1 MGFTSCFDPNGQ
13 ATSNNTRPPS
23 VMEPLTFTAWIAALL
38 LIPLIFILWLSEST
52 DQKIVRYH
60 RQGWS
65 QRRIAHQLSVSRWT
79 VRKCLAAG
87 AAA

>member
-1 MGFTSCFDPNGQ
+1 
-13 ATSNNTRPPS
+13 
-23 VMEPLTFTAWIAALL
+23 MEPLTITAWIAALL

-65 QRRIAHQLSVSRWT
+65 QRQIAGQLNVTRWT
-79 VRKCLAAG
+79 VRKCLTAG
-87 AAA
+87 AAS